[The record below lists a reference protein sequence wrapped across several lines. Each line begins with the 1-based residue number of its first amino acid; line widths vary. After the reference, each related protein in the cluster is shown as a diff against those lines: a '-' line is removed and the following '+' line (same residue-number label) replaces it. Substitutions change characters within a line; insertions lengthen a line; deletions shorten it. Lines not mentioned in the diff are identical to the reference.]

1 MSADPRAVEVAAA
14 LDPVVTAAGFD
25 LDEVTLSRAGRRTVV
40 RVSIDAEH
48 GVGLDAAAEV
58 SRLLDPVLDQ
68 LPALGTAPFTLEV
81 SSRGVGAPLVL
92 PRHWRRNVGRL
103 VAVTT
108 TAGTSVTGR
117 IATAGDTAATLELED
132 SDDRTEIPYGSV
144 RRAVVTVEFNRRGA
158 GPAAA
163 DDAADNTAQ
172 QGADKGAGTTDE
184 EG

>member
-1 MSADPRAVEVAAA
+1 MSADPRAVEVATT
-14 LDPVVTAAGFD
+14 LHPVVTAAGFD

-68 LPALGTAPFTLEV
+68 LPALGTGPYTLEV

-92 PRHWRRNVGRL
+92 PRHWHRNVGRL
-103 VAVTT
+103 VALTT
-108 TAGTSVTGR
+108 NEGTSLTGR
-117 IATAGDTAATLELED
+117 IAAADDTAATLELD
-132 SDDRTEIPYGSV
+132 DDPSDRVTIAYTSV
-144 RRAVVTVEFNRRGA
+144 RRALVQVEFSRRST

-163 DDAADNTAQ
+163 NDGADDDADA
-172 QGADKGAGTTDE
+172 GAGPTEQED
-184 EG
+184 